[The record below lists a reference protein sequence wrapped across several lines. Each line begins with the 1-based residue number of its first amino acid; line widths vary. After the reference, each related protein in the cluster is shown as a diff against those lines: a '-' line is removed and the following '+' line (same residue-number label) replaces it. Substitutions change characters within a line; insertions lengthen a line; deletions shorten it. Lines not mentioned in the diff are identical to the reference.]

1 MPLARGAFSSLYFER
16 LLMFTIWTTVN
27 GQWHEMAYAPR
38 ERWRAE
44 SLLRYY
50 QETWP
55 HRDYQLAPAGFS
67 PALAWAG

>member
-1 MPLARGAFSSLYFER
+1 
-16 LLMFTIWTTVN
+16 MFTIWTTVN

-50 QETWP
+50 QESWP
-55 HRDYQLAPAGFS
+55 HRDYQLCPAGFS